1 MITREADYAIRVC
14 LHLARQQRAGVA
26 RTGTAAMAKELE
38 IPYRFL
44 RKLVLR
50 LVRLG
55 LVASRRG
62 KGGGVCLAR
71 RPDALTVRDVLSAVA
86 PESTT
91 LNICLMDGCGCRRSR
106 QCTIHRA
113 LATVQATL
121 DRELGRLTFARLA

>member
-14 LHLARQQRAGVA
+14 LHLARQQRAGATVV
-26 RTGTAAMAKELE
+26 GTAAMAQELD

-50 LVRLG
+50 LVRCG

-62 KGGGVCLAR
+62 KGGGVSLAH
-71 RPDALTVRDVLSAVA
+71 RPESLTVLTVLRAVA
-86 PESTT
+86 PEATT
-91 LNICLMDGCGCRRSR
+91 LNLCLMDGSACRRSG
-106 QCTIHRA
+106 QCTVHRA
-113 LATVQATL
+113 LATVQKTL

>member
-14 LHLARQQRAGVA
+14 LHLARQQVAGVA
-26 RTGTAAMAKELE
+26 MVGTAAMAQELD

-55 LVASRRG
+55 LLSSRRG
-62 KGGGVCLAR
+62 KGGGVSLAR
-71 RPDALTVRDVLSAVA
+71 RPETLTVLEVLRAVA
-86 PESTT
+86 PECTT
-91 LNICLMDGCGCRRSR
+91 LNICLLDGRSCRRSR

-113 LATVQATL
+113 LSTVQATL
-121 DRELGRLTFARLA
+121 DRELGRLTLASLA